1 VGQHAAN
8 ASSKQKRVFQS
19 SFDIEFQ
26 PFIFL
31 DACNGLNMSDV
42 IAKRRIFSEVRSV
55 KFKGQNVNV
64 IHEGT

>member
-1 VGQHAAN
+1 MQQMLLQ
-8 ASSKQKRVFQS
+8 SKNECFNLLLTLN
-19 SFDIEFQ
+19 FNHLF
-26 PFIFL
+26 FL